1 MVYVFCYKS
10 IFAEK
15 ATSSAAVKL
24 ANVPSSTYSVILT
37 SRALLRSPKR
47 KIDFAASRKP
57 TASMLSVNTK
67 VTISKKTLKL
77 KKGKSKKLT
86 AKAKKGKLKV
96 KNHRKLARSQTDAI
110 LDKIGGLTPDMLK
123 RLILLYNQAAM
134 SNNIMQDDEDFAKNS
149 EVTVEMD

>member
-1 MVYVFCYKS
+1 MVYDFCYTS

-15 ATSSAAVKL
+15 ATSNAAVKL

-67 VTISKKTLKL
+67 VTISTR
-77 KKGKSKKLT
+77 SIYPIQ
-86 AKAKKGKLKV
+86 AP
-96 KNHRKLARSQTDAI
+96 ARGMPCDCMSFD
-110 LDKIGGLTPDMLK
+110 GVH
-123 RLILLYNQAAM
+123 LLMKMPMRIDVGFNT
-134 SNNIMQDDEDFAKNS
+134 SI
-149 EVTVEMD
+149 